1 MNECVMKTT
10 AFLLL
15 TLAGLAPG
23 GAWAINKC
31 TDAAGK
37 VSYQEQPCPASARQ
51 SEVAAP
57 RTPAAP
63 PSAARQPGK
72 GAAAPAGGGPAA
84 GDTSAD
90 KAILRLVS
98 MDSMIES
105 CQHVP
110 DFQKKGLPL
119 YQKWRQNN
127 QQAYAQYEN
136 SGRYAELMA
145 RAREQAL
152 NIAQAAQQQ
161 LAAFC
166 SVSAIQALR
175 QQAGQ

>member
-1 MNECVMKTT
+1 MNECFMKTT

-23 GAWAINKC
+23 GARAINKC

-51 SEVAAP
+51 SEVAALP
-57 RTPAAP
+57 
-63 PSAARQPGK
+63 AARQPGRSV
-72 GAAAPAGGGPAA
+72 AVPAGGGPTA

-105 CQHVP
+105 CKHVP